1 MGCSI
6 LFEKMKN
13 KFSNN
18 TFHINDISNYNI
30 QKGFSFL
37 SVSSFNIAINGLK
50 NAHYNYQ
57 KINETNKQLV
67 ENDLLKKSSVDKF
80 NKLFG
85 INSFSFSETNSL
97 QTSSQKDL
105 SKNKKKSISYFIEI
119 EKFDSIKEETEAD
132 KDTGKKLDTAKN
144 KINFDTISQFKPNI
158 KMVPEEFGNEKDI
171 NYVVTEFINS
181 IFTEVQSEIS
191 MLKEKLDES

>member
-13 KFSNN
+13 KFTNN
-18 TFHINDISNYNI
+18 TFHINDITNYNI

-57 KINETNKQLV
+57 KINETNNQLV
-67 ENDLLKKSSVDKF
+67 ENDLLKKTSVDKF

-132 KDTGKKLDTAKN
+132 KDTGKKLDTTKN
-144 KINFDTISQFKPNI
+144 KINFDTISQFKPII
-158 KMVPEEFGNEKDI
+158 KMVPEKFGSEKDI

-191 MLKEKLDES
+191 MLKAKLDES